1 MMVIV
6 ITIKIPVNKPA
17 WLIAHGTANNEVPI
31 MVFQMDNLKK
41 KEKKILCFKNLV
53 KMNFM
58 FLPWEILISGGSI
71 GYLKARFQVLEL
83 ELALEKWF

>member
-1 MMVIV
+1 MMVIN

-41 KEKKILCFKNLV
+41 KMIFIIFITSIAVKKIVKSFFTPKNLQ
-53 KMNFM
+53 KKSA
-58 FLPWEILISGGSI
+58 I
-71 GYLKARFQVLEL
+71 
-83 ELALEKWF
+83 

>member
-1 MMVIV
+1 MVIN

-41 KEKKILCFKNLV
+41 NDFHHFCYQYIAVKKNREIIFHKKNLQKKV
-53 KMNFM
+53 QFDETMLC
-58 FLPWEILISGGSI
+58 LPQKG
-71 GYLKARFQVLEL
+71 
-83 ELALEKWF
+83 

>member
-31 MVFQMDNLKK
+31 MVFQIDNLKK
-41 KEKKILCFKNLV
+41 KMKKKKILCFKYLV

-71 GYLKARFQVLEL
+71 GYLKARVQVLEL
-83 ELALEKWF
+83 ESVP